1 MALVRPKEKK
11 FDWPQPKAP
20 YPPSQRSG
28 AFVGPSGVGK
38 TTTAIAML
46 MGPYKDVYSRVYVFS
61 PSCAKGI
68 DPAWDAWRRHVKD
81 NMRVPEEE
89 QTMWSTWEP
98 QVLEKLIQRHAKVNA
113 HLKQQG
119 KKKGYVIC
127 CLVDDFADQGE
138 KVMHSATNVLTS
150 LFVRGRHLGCACWL
164 LTQKNR
170 VVSLI
175 CRTNYCWMLIWRL
188 RSAKERD
195 QILEELDALLDR
207 RILLRLYETATSEK
221 HSFWYVA
228 LLNEQD
234 SMFYKNFQHRML
246 LVDKDGSQ
254 SQTTTSAGLPER
266 GGTPGAQSSGQR

>member
-1 MALVRPKEKK
+1 MATLKRPKEVK
-11 FDWPQPKAP
+11 FEWPQPPAP

-28 AFVGPSGVGK
+28 AFIGPSGVGK

-46 MGPYKDVYSRVYVFS
+46 TGPYKDVYSRVYIFS

-68 DPAWDAWRRHVKD
+68 DPAWDSWRKFNREYMK
-81 NMRVPEEE
+81 VPDEE
-89 QTMWSTWEP
+89 QTMWHTWEP
-98 QVLEKLIQRHAKVNA
+98 HILEKLIKRHSKVNA
-113 HLKQQG
+113 HLKGQG

-127 CLVDDFADQGE
+127 VLVDDWADSGD
-138 KVMHSATNVLTS
+138 KVMHSSTNILTS

-195 QILEELDALLDR
+195 QILEELDALMDR
-207 RILLRLYETATSEK
+207 RVLMQLYNRATNEK
-221 HSFWYVA
+221 HSWWYVN
-228 LLNEQD
+228 LLNSSD
-234 SMFYKNFQHRML
+234 AMFYRNFEQKML
-246 LVDKDGSQ
+246 VVDKDDPVPSA
-254 SQTTTSAGLPER
+254 SSTSRPAR
-266 GGTPGAQSSGQR
+266 